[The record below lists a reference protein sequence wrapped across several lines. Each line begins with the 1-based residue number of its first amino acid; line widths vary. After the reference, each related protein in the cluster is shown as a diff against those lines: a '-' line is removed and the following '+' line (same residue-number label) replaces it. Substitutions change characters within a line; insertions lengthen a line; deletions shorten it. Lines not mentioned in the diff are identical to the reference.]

1 MHQIAKNMKL
11 RFSIQYGTQWGENLH
26 VVIHFISTDGTIKRN
41 NLLMTT
47 DDGSFWSL
55 ETAALASAQHPI
67 ASFTYFYQV
76 EDGDGQ
82 VIRREWTQVP
92 RSYPFDS
99 SKSYIFPDQ
108 WRDIPLQHHLY
119 SRACRI
125 TNHMAVDEQV
135 QPIRMPLY
143 RKTLLFRVS
152 APQLTKGQSVAII
165 GSHHVRRLESH
176 PLSPDG
182 IPGPV

>member
-47 DDGSFWSL
+47 DDGSYWSL

-67 ASFTYFYQV
+67 ASFTYYYQV

-92 RSYPFDS
+92 RSYPFDA

-108 WRDIPLQHHLY
+108 WRDIPCSTISIPVPVG
-119 SRACRI
+119 SRTTWRLMSRCNPSGCRSI
-125 TNHMAVDEQV
+125 GKHCSSVCLPPTGQRAVGGDH
-135 QPIRMPLY
+135 R
-143 RKTLLFRVS
+143 
-152 APQLTKGQSVAII
+152 QS
-165 GSHHVRRLESH
+165 SHVRRLESH
-176 PLSPDG
+176 PLSADG